1 MYQLHCDL
9 CDRHIEPGGILLEV
23 STEGHKYI
31 KPNEYEFDYNFL
43 SRNMVLCYS
52 CGKRLDN
59 FFKLKH
65 EDPINR
71 P

>member
-9 CDRHIEPGGILLEV
+9 CNQHIESGHTLLEV
-23 STEGHKYI
+23 SIEGHKYI
-31 KPNEYEFDYNFL
+31 RPHEYEFDGNFL
-43 SRNMVLCYS
+43 RRNMILCYS
-52 CGKRLDN
+52 CGKRLES

-65 EDPINR
+65 EDPINQ